1 MMKLRQTPE
10 IIITEVIKMAD
21 NKKLI
26 EGLQAIV
33 TGLSQQAVGH
43 DIGSLCCKYISE
55 VQYESCC
62 QIFYQNRQYK
72 KTR

>member
-1 MMKLRQTPE
+1 
-10 IIITEVIKMAD
+10 MAD